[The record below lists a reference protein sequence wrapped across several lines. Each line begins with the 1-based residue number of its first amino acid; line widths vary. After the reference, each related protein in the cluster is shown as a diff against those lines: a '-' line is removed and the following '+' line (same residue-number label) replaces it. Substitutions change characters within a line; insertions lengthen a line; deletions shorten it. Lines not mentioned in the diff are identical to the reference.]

1 MNQLV
6 MTTVMHLVSRQV
18 SSTAFVSSHN
28 QDSKGKTKT
37 ETVIIKTWDQVSN
50 RDLDSEDNVSR

>member
-1 MNQLV
+1 

-37 ETVIIKTWDQVSN
+37 VIIKTWDQVNN

>member
-1 MNQLV
+1 

-37 ETVIIKTWDQVSN
+37 ETVIIKTWDWDQVNN

>member
-1 MNQLV
+1 